1 MSKKKVTAPTTYNPG
16 SGHPKEYLAYL
27 NWQEMEALRRL
38 NGNGPRRGPKG
49 IPSFADDSASSMGN
63 ERPPEDSYDG
73 YQGGGDGGFDG
84 NSYNDV
90 GGESG
95 GGGDYGGSD
104 YGGVGSESGAGYSDA
119 GSTSGDAYGG
129 VSSSD
134 TSDSYDAREGSDQ
147 SAINSADASG
157 GIAALEG
164 SPALANDISK
174 PSYTYGSGY
183 ERPSDSM
190 LSGAISRISSQMYK
204 DVTPTSPGAG
214 GGFGSLDTRRSS
226 LISPVGPSSGIEAL
240 GNIGPT
246 RMPTSLTSKMQDRVP
261 AYNPSVSPIER
272 EPVYSPP
279 PSPTFSPNAMTTNIG
294 SGFNRRMRDLVSQ
307 NIFGATGYVPGFRGV
322 VSPTEEVGTA
332 VPSSD
337 VELASKSPDV
347 KKDISKLVDS
357 TSFASG
363 MSFRGFVDKIPANI
377 PATPADHMTAVLG
390 TSYERRWAPGEQMM
404 LRPSEELSQRAGL
417 DALAATEDQRRIGNY
432 DALRAYDS
440 LVGPEAYASIGSDLE
455 RYLEEKNRKTAT
467 PSVPS
472 QDQESILEVETVP
485 TEVYGPINV
494 DPEIQDIMERYD
506 KINNRVV
513 SGGET
518 LLRGAL
524 AAATAG
530 LSEPVFK
537 LINKGTEYFTGMDVS
552 ENITNP
558 SSAARRAL
566 MQARTDEERQQIIA
580 ENPQLVPFAREAGVD
595 VTDENL
601 RDWQGQRIASGVVPP
616 GAPIP
621 GLGGSSYQ
629 GGIPAKEL
637 GGKNPWWD
645 YQFTRNTS
653 YSPPPSR
660 STKGGKASED
670 EDLSKKELYR
680 RWDRGIGI
688 PSPGDPSYNEYKVYL
703 INRGQGRYS

>member
-294 SGFNRRMRDLVSQ
+294 SGFNRRMRDVVSQ

-363 MSFRGFVDKIPANI
+363 MSFRGFVDKIPASI

-417 DALAATEDQRRIGNY
+417 DALAATEDQRRNSPTVPAAIGDRTNPFAKY
-432 DALRAYDS
+432 ASDS
-440 LVGPEAYASIGSDLE
+440 LPPGYREKYLGTEIMVEDVPPEVVEG
-455 RYLEEKNRKTAT
+455 
-467 PSVPS
+467 VP
-472 QDQESILEVETVP
+472 Q
-485 TEVYGPINV
+485 EVYGPINV

-524 AAATAG
+524 AYATAG

-580 ENPQLVPFAREAGVD
+580 ENPQLVPFARDAGVD

-601 RDWQGQRIASGVVPP
+601 RDWQDQRIERGVVPP

-629 GGIPAKEL
+629 GGIPTKEL